1 MELAASS
8 LCFHPFVS
16 LVHCDGNYSCAHSK
30 IQSQQTICNGAYGC
44 HQANITSTGDV
55 HCNGFAGC
63 SYSWL
68 QSAGIVYCGGR
79 DACKWTTIF
88 NANELF
94 SYGSFGAVSS
104 IVMHTPS
111 VYGFGYYSLAF
122 ADIDSLNIDIDI
134 RLLGWNAGYFAN
146 IICRSGSTCSLFC
159 DS

>member
-1 MELAASS
+1 MEIIHAHTAKYNLNKRFAMGRMVVIKQI
-8 LCFHPFVS
+8 LLPQV
-16 LVHCDGNYSCAHSK
+16 DIYSFLYKSMRHL
-30 IQSQQTICNGAYGC
+30 YEL
-44 HQANITSTGDV
+44 GDV

-146 IICRSGSTCSLFC
+146 IICRSGSTCS
-159 DS
+159 